1 MENNFIANENEEPV
15 IATPVVEEAP
25 VEAPAPVEEPVAE
38 MNRGPH
44 GNMTETAPE
53 ISEQPSVVST
63 ESFAKS
69 EAEQQTVGLV
79 GDGAIGVAAA
89 KPTPRKVTPAKK
101 AEPKKEKVAIHSSKN
116 VTWSGVGK
124 VYTGYNIVDADEAEK
139 WLTRNHIRRATP
151 EEVAKEF
158 GK

>member
-1 MENNFIANENEEPV
+1 MENNFIVNENEEPV

-25 VEAPAPVEEPVAE
+25 VQAPAPVEEPVAQ
-38 MNRGPH
+38 
-44 GNMTETAPE
+44 ETAPE
-53 ISEQPSVVST
+53 TSEEPVVLST
-63 ESFAKS
+63 ASFAKS
-69 EAEQQTVGLV
+69 ESEPQTVGLV

-89 KPTPRKVTPAKK
+89 KPAPRKVTAKK
-101 AEPKKEKVAIHSSKN
+101 AEPKKEKVAIHSTKN

>member
-1 MENNFIANENEEPV
+1 MENNFIVNENEEPV
-15 IATPVVEEAP
+15 IAAPVVEEAP
-25 VEAPAPVEEPVAE
+25 VQAPAPVEEPVAQ
-38 MNRGPH
+38 
-44 GNMTETAPE
+44 ETAPE
-53 ISEQPSVVST
+53 TSEEPAVLST
-63 ESFAKS
+63 ASFAKS
-69 EAEQQTVGLV
+69 ESEPQTVGLV

-89 KPTPRKVTPAKK
+89 KPAPRKVTAKK
-101 AEPKKEKVAIHSSKN
+101 AEPKKEKVAIHSTKN

>member
-1 MENNFIANENEEPV
+1 MENNFIVNENEEPV

-25 VEAPAPVEEPVAE
+25 MEAPAPVEEPVAE

-53 ISEQPSVVST
+53 TSEEPAVLST
-63 ESFAKS
+63 ASFAKS
-69 EAEQQTVGLV
+69 ESEPQTVGLV

-89 KPTPRKVTPAKK
+89 KPAPRKVTAKK
-101 AEPKKEKVAIHSSKN
+101 AEPKKEKVAIHSTKN